1 MAARPADRR
10 VLGALATVRRRS
22 GSEVRA
28 QCGDRRQHCFIDRQI
43 AGGLGCERG
52 MGTLERAAQRAVAE
66 HDPTCGAR
74 GAAVPFG
81 PRVDEL
87 RLDVQDLVRPTL
99 RDRRHPGVD
108 GIGLEHEQL
117 ALRRTLLGRVQ
128 VEPRRTPLDHRHRPR
143 RVRMGPVRVL
153 HEPGVERLDPVEP
166 LGAEI
171 CGVLSGRDAK
181 IREPGT
187 SLSSDRAMSISTNQL
202 KSGNHVEVD
211 GTVYKVIEFQHVNPG
226 KGAAFVRTKLR
237 RASDGA
243 VIDKT
248 FRAGEKLRSVRSE
261 SRRMQFLYADGEAA
275 HFMNTETYE
284 QIELPEA
291 TLAEALKWIKVND
304 EVEIL
309 FIDEQASDVQVP
321 GSVDLEVTQTDPGLR
336 GDTASGGGTKPATL
350 ETGVVVQVPLFI
362 STGERIKVD
371 TREGRYLSR
380 A

>member
-1 MAARPADRR
+1 
-10 VLGALATVRRRS
+10 
-22 GSEVRA
+22 
-28 QCGDRRQHCFIDRQI
+28 
-43 AGGLGCERG
+43 
-52 MGTLERAAQRAVAE
+52 
-66 HDPTCGAR
+66 
-74 GAAVPFG
+74 
-81 PRVDEL
+81 
-87 RLDVQDLVRPTL
+87 
-99 RDRRHPGVD
+99 
-108 GIGLEHEQL
+108 
-117 ALRRTLLGRVQ
+117 
-128 VEPRRTPLDHRHRPR
+128 
-143 RVRMGPVRVL
+143 
-153 HEPGVERLDPVEP
+153 
-166 LGAEI
+166 
-171 CGVLSGRDAK
+171 
-181 IREPGT
+181 
-187 SLSSDRAMSISTNQL
+187 MSISTNQL

-291 TLAEALKWIKVND
+291 TLKDALKWIKVND

-309 FIDEQASDVQVP
+309 FIDDQASDVQVP
-321 GSVDLEVTQTDPGLR
+321 GSVDLKVTQTDPGLR

-362 STGERIKVD
+362 STGETIKVD

>member
-1 MAARPADRR
+1 
-10 VLGALATVRRRS
+10 
-22 GSEVRA
+22 
-28 QCGDRRQHCFIDRQI
+28 
-43 AGGLGCERG
+43 
-52 MGTLERAAQRAVAE
+52 
-66 HDPTCGAR
+66 
-74 GAAVPFG
+74 
-81 PRVDEL
+81 
-87 RLDVQDLVRPTL
+87 
-99 RDRRHPGVD
+99 
-108 GIGLEHEQL
+108 
-117 ALRRTLLGRVQ
+117 
-128 VEPRRTPLDHRHRPR
+128 
-143 RVRMGPVRVL
+143 
-153 HEPGVERLDPVEP
+153 
-166 LGAEI
+166 
-171 CGVLSGRDAK
+171 
-181 IREPGT
+181 
-187 SLSSDRAMSISTNQL
+187 MSISTNQL

-261 SRRMQFLYADGEAA
+261 SRRMQFLYADGDAA

-291 TLAEALKWIKVND
+291 TLKDALKWIKVND

-309 FIDEQASDVQVP
+309 FIDDQPSDVQVP

-362 STGERIKVD
+362 STGETIKVD
-371 TREGRYLSR
+371 TRESRYLSR